1 MAHGWKEKTVTFRKM
16 GEKKQFHNGTKV
28 IKFRLGLKHTKQNK
42 TLLCLFF
49 SLCQLFDLDILKL
62 SITKFLS

>member
-49 SLCQLFDLDILKL
+49 FPL
-62 SITKFLS
+62 SAF